1 MAGYGLCLNAELLV
15 LLITDVLTLNL
26 LPALDFV
33 EGADDA
39 AEFTLLEVNLPE

>member
-1 MAGYGLCLNAELLV
+1 MAVYGLCLDAELLV

-26 LPALDFV
+26 LPALDVV